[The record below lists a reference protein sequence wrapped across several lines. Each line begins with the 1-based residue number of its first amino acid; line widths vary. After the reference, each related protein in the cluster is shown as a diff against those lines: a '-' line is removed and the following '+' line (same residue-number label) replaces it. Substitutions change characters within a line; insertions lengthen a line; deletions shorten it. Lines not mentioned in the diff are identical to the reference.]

1 MGTPMSTRK
10 LIHAEVEKVE
20 EKSLGELY
28 RLVKGFIGEHPERSG
43 GIMEKLLRIKIEGPE
58 DFSRNVDAYLNGE
71 RPLADGEDPR

>member
-10 LIHAEVEKVE
+10 LIHDEVEKVE
-20 EKSLGELY
+20 EKSLGDLY
-28 RLVKGFIGEHPERSG
+28 RLVKGFTGPGRSG
-43 GIMEKLLRIKIEGPE
+43 GIMEKLLRIEIEGPE